1 MTVAITV
8 RRALRVAVGAV
19 LAAPIL
25 FALALC
31 AGVITPGVDVRRET
45 TAVAPD
51 GRTIAEVWTAFG
63 WLDAT
68 QYVRIR
74 RVGAPADDKDV
85 VVLDYWGRPG
95 LLLRWRSA
103 NELDV
108 GVPVRST
115 PQVRMSEK
123 DGVRIGIVVYPDQPL
138 VHDEFVRLHSES
150 QGKDLIDPISTRFA
164 KFDALARAPEVIF
177 TQERTAAYRRTV
189 DPVEYR
195 LSTPQDGPDGRRCAL
210 GFAADGGPVAGRIEA
225 SLQAEIGT
233 TKFVSFLLVLAVR
246 GIRDE
251 KLSRMTATGA
261 QMIGDGIATVMIDGV
276 PFPQNENHAENAFAL
291 YLDHQR
297 ELEGA
302 LKALTNPPYD
312 LVFLWDL
319 PDTAA
324 VFTVENPPTPEYL
337 STFFECVGDAIPS
350 HLAGEEF
357 KQFYRS
363 AQ

>member
-1 MTVAITV
+1 M
-8 RRALRVAVGAV
+8 
-19 LAAPIL
+19 
-25 FALALC
+25 
-31 AGVITPGVDVRRET
+31 
-45 TAVAPD
+45 
-51 GRTIAEVWTAFG
+51 
-63 WLDAT
+63 
-68 QYVRIR
+68 
-74 RVGAPADDKDV
+74 
-85 VVLDYWGRPG
+85 
-95 LLLRWRSA
+95 
-103 NELDV
+103 
-108 GVPVRST
+108 
-115 PQVRMSEK
+115 
-123 DGVRIGIVVYPDQPL
+123 
-138 VHDEFVRLHSES
+138 
-150 QGKDLIDPISTRFA
+150 
-164 KFDALARAPEVIF
+164 
-177 TQERTAAYRRTV
+177 
-189 DPVEYR
+189 
-195 LSTPQDGPDGRRCAL
+195 
-210 GFAADGGPVAGRIEA
+210 
-225 SLQAEIGT
+225 QAEIGT

-312 LVFLWDL
+312 LVFQWDL

-337 STFFECVGDAIPS
+337 STFFECVGDAIPG

-357 KQFYRS
+357 KPFYRS